1 MANLTDPADSLT
13 LDLWMAYPSNLS
25 GIFPVDPIDSLQTLY
40 DAWKI
45 SVSVPEIRTG
55 NPFKVKV
62 FTDAAGKTVFD
73 FSRCKDYLNGQLII
87 CDITGRS
94 IRNVTITSRII
105 QVDLADVV
113 TLHLLA
119 YRLVRKDGTIMASGK
134 FIH

>member
-73 FSRCKDYLNGQLII
+73 FSRCKDYLLSLSGI
-87 CDITGRS
+87 CLFS
-94 IRNVTITSRII
+94 C
-105 QVDLADVV
+105 
-113 TLHLLA
+113 
-119 YRLVRKDGTIMASGK
+119 
-134 FIH
+134 